1 MDTSSVVNELF
12 DSDRAD
18 RTDKDRKDPEYTKM
32 LAANDKERLEKAVEI
47 YEQVLTSDK
56 AEDLYRLSFIFQHGR
71 SVENYLKA
79 HELAK
84 KAMSLGHK
92 LAPRMVA
99 NTYDRWMKHTTNP
112 PRQKYG
118 TQSQWNEEKKVFE
131 LIPVDP
137 EVTDEERAKFDVP
150 PLEELK
156 KITASYGKLL
166 KMS

>member
-1 MDTSSVVNELF
+1 MEVSSVVKQLF
-12 DSDRAD
+12 DTDRAD
-18 RTDKDRKDPEYTKM
+18 RTDKDWKDQEFANM
-32 LAANDKERLEKAVEI
+32 LAMNDKERLERAIEI
-47 YEQVLTSDK
+47 YEQVLSSDN

-118 TQSQWNEEKKVFE
+118 TQSLWNEDKKEFE
-131 LIPVDP
+131 LLPVDP

-156 KITASYGKLL
+156 KIAATYGKLL